1 MKASRLFASSALA
14 LLLALAVL
22 APAPAQDPPK
32 GTEAPPAGSEAPPAG
47 TEAPPAGS
55 EAPPPAGEPKR
66 ELDTTSPEAIALK
79 ELLHVDPRY
88 CKDGTVELIYNFSEE
103 AQLADWQNLGF
114 DRCDSRGELT
124 LGVGSQGAGLLSHCL
139 ELKGDFEVTFVCR
152 LDWVTSRSDLVFF
165 IGKGGGRYGNAFV
178 QKSGNGFR
186 PVGKVEP
193 ARDRFGAGRTVTIKY
208 VKKGQELTV
217 HMNGVNLGTTKKL
230 GDKLDGKVSIFMT
243 DMRLILQSCEIRGHI
258 DTSKL

>member
-1 MKASRLFASSALA
+1 MASRLVASSALA

-22 APAPAQDPPK
+22 TPSPAQDPPK
-32 GTEAPPAGSEAPPAG
+32 ESETPPAG
-47 TEAPPAGS
+47 TETPPAGTDT
-55 EAPPPAGEPKR
+55 PPAGEAKR

-88 CKDGTVELIYNFSEE
+88 SKDGTVELLYNFSEE
-103 AQLADWQNLGF
+103 SQLADWQNLGF

-124 LGVGSQGAGLLSHCL
+124 LGVGSQGAGLISHCL

-165 IGKGGGRYGNAFV
+165 IGKGGGRFGNLFV
-178 QKSGNGFR
+178 QKNGNGFR
-186 PVGKVEP
+186 SVVKTEP
-193 ARDRFGAGRTVTIKY
+193 ARDRFAAGRTVTIKY
-208 VKKGQELTV
+208 VRKGQELAV
-217 HMNGVNLGTTKKL
+217 HMNGVNLGSTKKL
-230 GDKLDGKVSIFMT
+230 SDKLDGKVSIYMT